1 MTEPTTCQICH
12 RANHAGNEGGRIEMI
27 PDIDSV
33 ILQAI
38 LAIPVALVL
47 FVALVLL
54 VLREWERRNL

>member
-1 MTEPTTCQICH
+1 MGIQEVFPKTDTGMKGMNPILTH
-12 RANHAGNEGGRIEMI
+12 MI
-27 PDIDSV
+27 PDADRV

-54 VLREWERRNL
+54 VMSELEKRRG

>member
-1 MTEPTTCQICH
+1 MLRLVEH
-12 RANHAGNEGGRIEMI
+12 MI
-27 PDIDSV
+27 PQVDAT

-54 VLREWERRNL
+54 VMSELEKRRS